1 MGLPFKESSTSDSVA
16 KQFSSIQLTKHIY
29 NGINEPT
36 PFDIGTDQSLSG
48 FQTGAFAVIN
58 ENASLYNNNGGFIIR
73 KKGFYKI
80 ECTFRM
86 LTSKNNPVLSVKKN
100 NVIVDALVLCCF
112 NNSIA
117 GSPGVVSQ
125 SFTILSNII
134 DCNIGDVITFDI
146 VINSLTSTIS
156 GLLNDR
162 VSYIN
167 IIEI

>member
-29 NGINEPT
+29 NGTNQPT

-80 ECTFRM
+80 EFTFRM
-86 LTSKNNPVLSVKKN
+86 LTSKDNPVLSVKKN

-112 NNSIA
+112 
-117 GSPGVVSQ
+117 GSVIVGTTTVSQ

-134 DCNIGDVITFDI
+134 ECNIGDVITFDI
-146 VINSLTSTIS
+146 VINSLTSTIT
-156 GLLNDR
+156 GLSNDR

>member
-29 NGINEPT
+29 NGTNQPT

-80 ECTFRM
+80 EFTFRM
-86 LTSKNNPVLSVKKN
+86 LTSKDNPVLSVKKN

-112 NNSIA
+112 
-117 GSPGVVSQ
+117 GSVIVGTTTVSQ

-134 DCNIGDVITFDI
+134 ECNIGDVITFDVNI
-146 VINSLTSTIS
+146 DLSSSTIT
-156 GLLNDR
+156 GHPTDR
-162 VSYIN
+162 ISYIN

>member
-29 NGINEPT
+29 NGSNQPT

-48 FQTGAFAVIN
+48 FQSGAFAVIN

-80 ECTFRM
+80 EFTFRM
-86 LTSKNNPVLSVKKN
+86 LTQGYNPVFNIKKN
-100 NVIVDALVLCCF
+100 NVVVDTLVLCCF
-112 NNSIA
+112 SNSIV
-117 GSPGVVSQ
+117 GTSTVSQ
-125 SFTILSNII
+125 SFTILSNLI
-134 DCNIGDVITFDI
+134 DCNIGDVITFDV
-146 VINSLTSTIS
+146 VINSSSSTIA
-156 GLLNDR
+156 GLPTDR